1 MNPELLV
8 KECALKAIKASGS
21 GGQHVNKVATKIE
34 LQFNIEDSINLN
46 QEEKLLLLESLKARL
61 TNNGTLILQC
71 GETRSQLQNKERI
84 INRFTEIITQGL
96 EIPEKRK
103 KTKIP
108 KAVKR
113 KRLDSKKRTSEK
125 KVKRKK
131 PEID

>member
-1 MNPELLV
+1 MNPELLI
-8 KECALKAIKASGS
+8 KECSLKAIKSSGS

-34 LQFNIEDSINLN
+34 LQFIIEDSLELN
-46 QEEKLLLLESLKARL
+46 QEEKILLLESLKSRL
-61 TNNGTLILQC
+61 TNKGVLMLQC
-71 GETRSQLQNKERI
+71 GETRSQLQNKQRI
-84 INRFTEIITQGL
+84 LDRFIELITKGL
-96 EIPEKRK
+96 EIPKSRK

-113 KRLDSKKRTSEK
+113 KRLDNKKRTSDK

>member
-1 MNPELLV
+1 MNPELLI
-8 KECALKAIKASGS
+8 KECSLKAIKSSGS

-34 LQFNIEDSINLN
+34 LQFKIEDSLELN
-46 QEEKLLLLESLKARL
+46 QEEKDLLLESIKTRL
-61 TNNGTLILQC
+61 TNKGVLILQC

>member
-1 MNPELLV
+1 MNPELLI
-8 KECALKAIKASGS
+8 KECSLKAIKSSGS

-34 LQFNIEDSINLN
+34 LQFIIEDSLELN
-46 QEEKLLLLESLKARL
+46 QEEKILLLESLKSRL
-61 TNNGTLILQC
+61 TNKGVLMLQC
-71 GETRSQLQNKERI
+71 GETRSQLQNKQRI
-84 INRFTEIITQGL
+84 LDRFIESITKGL
-96 EIPEKRK
+96 EIPKSRK

-113 KRLDSKKRTSEK
+113 KRLDNKKRTSDK

>member
-1 MNPELLV
+1 MNPELLI

-34 LQFNIEDSINLN
+34 LQFNIEDSLELN
-46 QEEKLLLLESLKARL
+46 QDEKDLLLESLKTRL
-61 TNNGTLILQC
+61 TNKGILILQC

>member
-1 MNPELLV
+1 MNPELLI

-34 LQFNIEDSINLN
+34 LQFNIEDSLELN
-46 QEEKLLLLESLKARL
+46 QNEKDLLLESLKTRL
-61 TNNGTLILQC
+61 TNKGILILQC

-96 EIPEKRK
+96 EVPEKRK
-103 KTKIP
+103 KTKIS

-113 KRLDSKKRTSEK
+113 KRLDSKNRTSAK
-125 KVKRKK
+125 KVNRKK
-131 PEID
+131 PELD